1 MNNGILP
8 LTVETLSRL
17 EMKHPDKRD
26 ASEHVLLNGPTR
38 EAHPIVFD
46 AISLRKKTLVYR
58 KDFSMSFLHK
68 RNIRE
73 VTETVRKR
81 NLIYVGYNIQH

>member
-17 EMKHPDKRD
+17 EMKHPDNRD

-46 AISLRKKTLVYR
+46 LIS
-58 KDFSMSFLHK
+58 S
-68 RNIRE
+68 
-73 VTETVRKR
+73 RKR
-81 NLIYVGYNIQH
+81 PLYTGKIFP